1 MLVFSCWYFKF
12 DSNLTFSVHE
22 FVLAAIDVEGDEGKV
37 GGVQGTRT
45 VLCKGSQ
52 LVLVLLLVLMLLLLL
67 LVHVDVIF
75 GDVIYDVES
84 FWGSGKSLKITSLLC
99 SNIFD
104 LRL

>member
-1 MLVFSCWYFKF
+1 M
-12 DSNLTFSVHE
+12 
-22 FVLAAIDVEGDEGKV
+22 AAIDVEGDEGKV

>member
-1 MLVFSCWYFKF
+1 MV
-12 DSNLTFSVHE
+12 
-22 FVLAAIDVEGDEGKV
+22 AIDVKGDESKV
-37 GGVQGTRT
+37 GGVEDTRT

-52 LVLVLLLVLMLLLLL
+52 LVLVLLLLLILMFLLLL

-75 GDVIYDVES
+75 CDVIYDVES
-84 FWGSGKSLKITSLLC
+84 FWGCGRSLKITPLLC